1 MVASTIAVAR
11 RYLALPGASPAC
23 SIAARNADITLPSS
37 ATVVPAMSRH
47 ATLIPDIHA
56 PQLRPSGSRNAARGE
71 RLLGDRR
78 GERHTTPAWTGD
90 QHHGWR
96 DLSPEVQA
104 RPGQLAVGAGPAPPG
119 RRQLRPEQLFN
130 PGAQV
135 MVGRLVDVEGERLV

>member
-1 MVASTIAVAR
+1 MVACTIAVVR
-11 RYLALPGASPAC
+11 MYLSLPGASRAC

-47 ATLIPDIHA
+47 ATLILDIHA
-56 PQLRPSGSRNAARGE
+56 PQLRSSGSRNAARGE
-71 RLLGDRR
+71 RQLGDRR
-78 GERHTTPAWTGD
+78 GKRHTTPAWTGD

-104 RPGQLAVGAGPAPPG
+104 TTGHLAVHPRPPPP
-119 RRQLRPEQLFN
+119 RRRPRRTQQQLI

-135 MVGRLVDVEGERLV
+135 LGGRLVH